1 MIFINIGPNLAN
13 KIKCNENDSF
23 EKYLNGN
30 YQSSMFL
37 DPITEYE
44 LEKELENMKPN
55 KSSGY
60 DGINTKII
68 KLSAKEIS
76 KPLTSNIY
84 NLI

>member
-1 MIFINIGPNLAN
+1 MVTISQV
-13 KIKCNENDSF
+13 C
-23 EKYLNGN
+23 
-30 YQSSMFL
+30 FL
-37 DPITEYE
+37 TVDPITEYE